1 MAKRQAK
8 SKSPVFASLA
18 HLLPADVAAVVRCK
32 EIDLTRLS
40 PFYTRQAECAVL
52 FGGIVQVRPGVFTL
66 KSPFKENFISSLHAY
81 NLVNMKPAERVAYSL
96 IRHATWYLKIDDV
109 DTLRARAGTRQI
121 KPRDLRRGGTTWKEG
136 IVRPTGEFTRDPTA
150 EGQPVILVW
159 HDDKDNDP
167 PSFAI

>member
-52 FGGIVQVRPGVFTL
+52 FGGIVQVRPDVFTL
-66 KSPFKENFISSLHAY
+66 K
-81 NLVNMKPAERVAYSL
+81 PA
-96 IRHATWYLKIDDV
+96 
-109 DTLRARAGTRQI
+109 
-121 KPRDLRRGGTTWKEG
+121 RDLVSEDRR
-136 IVRPTGEFTRDPTA
+136 R
-150 EGQPVILVW
+150 
-159 HDDKDNDP
+159 
-167 PSFAI
+167 